1 MARLKVYAT
10 RIGFHD
16 AVVAAPNQKA
26 ALAAW
31 DIRENLFAQGAAA
44 VTEDPQAVKAATAEP
59 GVVLRRAAGT
69 ADPYRAAPAPPKA
82 PKASPAKAAARS
94 RGAPPPPPPPPP
106 RPDRKPLDAA
116 EKALAAFDR
125 DAARRRE
132 ALERDLKNERRA
144 LERERDRAL
153 RVYQHAGGEA

>member
-1 MARLKVYAT
+1 MPKLKTYAT

-31 DIRENLFAQGAAA
+31 DVRENLFAQGAAK
-44 VTEDPQAVKAATAEP
+44 VTDDAQAVEAATAAP

-69 ADPYRAAPAPPKA
+69 TGPFTTAPGLPKA
-82 PKASPAKAAARS
+82 PEPKPRAAKPDQQAKADK
-94 RGAPPPPPPPPP
+94 PPPPKPK
-106 RPDRKPLDAA
+106 PDRKPLASA

-125 DAARRRE
+125 QAAQRLQS
-132 ALERDLKNERRA
+132 LERDLKNERRA
-144 LERERDRAL
+144 LERERDRL
-153 RVYQHAGGEA
+153 SRVYRDAGGT